1 MASTPETSDHTS
13 IKLRA
18 RSFTEDND
26 QQPEHLMQLVGPN
39 LQTDI
44 KGIAFTPKDY
54 LELVDWTGRQIR
66 DNPSGSIDANAP
78 PILRR
83 LNISPK
89 HWVYLSTQFESRFKG
104 VETIRETPK
113 AKSENRETSINVMY
127 CRGANYRAK
136 S

>member
-18 RSFTEDND
+18 KSFVEDND
-26 QQPEHLMQLVGPN
+26 QQPEHLMPLIGSN

-44 KGIAFTPKDY
+44 KGIAFKPKDY
-54 LELVDWTGRQIR
+54 LELVDWIGRQIR
-66 DNPSGSIDANAP
+66 DKPSGSIDAP

-104 VETIRETPK
+104 VAGTADSLKRTLKNFQLIRRSNLK
-113 AKSENRETSINVMY
+113 NSRLLF
-127 CRGANYRAK
+127 G
-136 S
+136 

>member
-1 MASTPETSDHTS
+1 MPWKILGRRFKSIPLLDDQALLSCMSYVDLNPIRAGMASTPETSDHTS

-54 LELVDWTGRQIR
+54 LELVDWTGIQIR
-66 DNPSGSIDANAP
+66 DKPLGSIEAC
-78 PILRR
+78 L
-83 LNISPK
+83 LYTSP
-89 HWVYLSTQFESRFKG
+89 SPRD
-104 VETIRETPK
+104 
-113 AKSENRETSINVMY
+113 
-127 CRGANYRAK
+127 
-136 S
+136 